1 MKRIFLFI
9 LIVLSHGVNAA
20 NGETWSCSYQ
30 YSNEIKNKVLIRDS
44 NIFKDESGAIVST
57 YINETKDFIHIYNT
71 IGSFGTYFATLLDK
85 NDKKFQRVAI
95 GLEDF
100 RSAIINGSCIVY

>member
-1 MKRIFLFI
+1 MKRILLFI
-9 LIVLSHGVNAA
+9 LIVLSYGGNAA

-71 IGSFGTYFATLLDK
+71 IGSIVK
-85 NDKKFQRVAI
+85 
-95 GLEDF
+95 
-100 RSAIINGSCIVY
+100 RSAAENIPAYQIANKIAEERIESIGKVKLPL